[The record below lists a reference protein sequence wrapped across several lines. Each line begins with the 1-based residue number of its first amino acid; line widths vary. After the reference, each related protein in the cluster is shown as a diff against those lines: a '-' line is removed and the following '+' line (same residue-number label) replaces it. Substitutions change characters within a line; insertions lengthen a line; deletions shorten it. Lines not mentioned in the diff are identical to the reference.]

1 MSDEKSNPSNW
12 YNQLES
18 NRQFVIGAVVLLCCA
33 ITIVISLRNPI
44 DYDSFWHL
52 QMGKDLVEN
61 RLSPYQDHYSFTYKN
76 ETITSP
82 PVLFQVGLYGFV
94 KVFGEW
100 GGFIAFKLLAFL
112 LTIGL
117 MLAWLKQIKAPALV
131 YCLVLPMLVMLIQF
145 RAQLRPELISYSL
158 SIIALMLYQRA
169 RLQLT
174 VRAIAPIVLFLLFW
188 INYHSAILGYVIFFG
203 LFVDIGLKLFQDKA
217 GIRSWA
223 IWAGW
228 GCTLVAIG
236 FLNPSVSH
244 PVLESLT
251 FQNEWKTL
259 ITEYRSPIALLGI
272 PSIYVLILLTLTA
285 LIMAARQRKIGYLLC
300 GGVMLYAGS
309 TMLRMMTP
317 SGIIFL
323 ALFAHLISNEKIK
336 GVFESRKNKQLRAA
350 LAFSLLAFLIPMWE
364 NVAHVRNEMFMNR
377 YKIALFPTQLIT
389 YMREHNKAGR
399 IFNTYA
405 LGGYLIHN
413 LSPESQVYIDGRTNI
428 LYPLQHMRTYSTARQ
443 DSAVLANE
451 IDKYGI
457 DFIVLPA
464 DSNNAILILDA
475 GELALDFVDVNF
487 ALYSR
492 EAPLLPITGQIWARP
507 YCWSNT
513 QTNNIQLEWQAAI
526 QNLPP
531 ASPVLPLIA
540 LATEYALAENPKAY
554 LTNLGPNA
562 TSNDDSKRF
571 AGYRA
576 LEHNLHGMA
585 IKLFGAINFDV
596 RHRKDYLALALAHS
610 RYGQF
615 KLAEQV
621 LSKASKRNWH
631 RLESNDILIMKKL
644 LDEMQE
650 QHPLEHMDQEFI
662 ESITRQAAKFP
673 ANEKTE
679 PVSIHSFCH
688 SPLEYL
694 K

>member
-1 MSDEKSNPSNW
+1 MSDKERNPSNW

-61 RLSPYQDHYSFTYKN
+61 GLSPYQDHYSFTYNN

-94 KVFGEW
+94 KLFGEW

-117 MLAWLKQIKAPALV
+117 MLAWLKQIKSPALV
-131 YCLVLPMLVMLIQF
+131 YCLVLPMLVILIQL

-169 RLQLT
+169 HLQLT
-174 VRAIAPIVLFLLFW
+174 VRAIAPIVLLLLFW
-188 INYHSAILGYVIFFG
+188 VNYHSAILGYVIFFA
-203 LFVDIGLKLFQDKA
+203 LFIDIGLKLTQDKA

-223 IWAGW
+223 TWAGW
-228 GCTLVAIG
+228 GCALIAIG

-259 ITEYRSPIALLGI
+259 INEYRSPIAYSST
-272 PSIYVLILLTLTA
+272 PSIYILILLTVTA
-285 LIMAARQRKIGYLLC
+285 LIMAVRQRKIGYLIC

-309 TMLRMMTP
+309 TMMRMVTP

-323 ALFAHLISNEKIK
+323 ALFAHLASNEKMK
-336 GVFESRKNKQLRAA
+336 DMFELRENKQLRAA
-350 LAFSLLAFLIPMWE
+350 LAFSLLTFLIPMWE
-364 NVAHVRNEMFMNR
+364 NVAIVRHEMFTNR
-377 YKIALFPTQLIT
+377 YRTALFPEQLIT
-389 YMREHNKAGR
+389 YMHEHNKAGR
-399 IFNTYA
+399 IFNAYS

-428 LYPLQHMRTYSTARQ
+428 LYPLQHMRTYNTAIQ

-457 DFIVLPA
+457 DFTVLPA
-464 DSNNAILILDA
+464 DSNSAIFILDS

-492 EAPLLPITGQIWARP
+492 EAPLLPITGQMWARP

-513 QTNNIQLEWQAAI
+513 QSKNIHLEWQAAI

-531 ASPVLPLIA
+531 ASPIIPLLA
-540 LATEYALAENPKAY
+540 LATEYALAENAKAY
-554 LTNLGPNA
+554 LTSLSPRANW
-562 TSNDDSKRF
+562 NDDSKRF

-585 IKLFGAINFDV
+585 IKLFSAISFDA

-610 RYGQF
+610 RNGQF

-621 LSKASKRNWH
+621 LGKASKRTWH
-631 RLESNDILIMKKL
+631 RLEFNEILIMKKL
-644 LDEMQE
+644 LDEIQG
-650 QHPLEHMDQEFI
+650 QHPLEHLDQGFI
-662 ESITRQAAKFP
+662 ESITRQTATFP
-673 ANEKTE
+673 PSNKNER
-679 PVSIHSFCH
+679 VSIHSFCD
-688 SPLEYL
+688 SP
-694 K
+694 